1 MEAKAKAR
9 ISECILCA
17 AVLKSLTLQSLEIS
31 TLPPYPCHTIN
42 IDFLGPLPNSKYLVA
57 IDQYSRYLVVE
68 IVSSTSANF
77 TISALEKTF
86 SEHGLISHNGPP
98 FKSSQIS
105 TYMKN
110 SRITHNQITFLHPR
124 PKWNS

>member
-1 MEAKAKAR
+1 MPHNKHRFSRSTAELK
-9 ISECILCA
+9 IL
-17 AVLKSLTLQSLEIS
+17 SSNRPIFTLS
-31 TLPPYPCHTIN
+31 
-42 IDFLGPLPNSKYLVA
+42 
-57 IDQYSRYLVVE
+57 VVE

-86 SEHGLISHNGPP
+86 SEHGLISDNGPP